1 MSHADVLSALQQF
14 CPADAAH
21 PERGVSLVSRFKRD
35 DLGLAGLGT
44 MVFITDWHLVPEGTQ
59 SEWPVGRVCTHP
71 SERIAGLTAALVT
84 VIPAPKV
91 FHLGDLI
98 DIWRT
103 LTPKASPK
111 ARVRAVLEANTFGP
125 AVRGLRDN
133 LDCHFLVGNHDTR
146 IAEGAPPWLAEVLA
160 EDLRFTGDQVGR
172 YKQCLGLIHGHQF
185 SGIELIPQEIKEAGV
200 RLEHKNPAATHDV
213 NPNPAPG
220 AAAYVVEGTG
230 EGTGDD
236 EYLNPELRPGELLPI
251 DTKHEKFGRTVAF
264 QPQISPIP
272 GVGRN
277 YDIGNAMET
286 FYPMARDRYWALS
299 TETLRISVLVIGHT
313 HRPRIVYGP
322 RQDGS
327 LFVLMDCGSWR
338 GGKKL
343 SRRMPQAVL
352 NAQVGVIAENDLRIY
367 QLTF

>member
-1 MSHADVLSALQQF
+1 MGHSDVLSALQQF

-21 PERGVSLVSRFKRD
+21 PERGVSLVSRFKRA
-35 DLGLAGLGT
+35 DLGVAGAGT
-44 MVFITDWHLVPEGTQ
+44 MVFITDMHLVPEGTQ
-59 SEWPVGRVCTHP
+59 REWPVGRVCIHP
-71 SERIAGLTAALVT
+71 PERIARLTAALLT
-84 VIPAPKV
+84 VQPAPKV

-103 LTPKASPK
+103 LTPKSSPK
-111 ARVRAVLEANTFGP
+111 ARVRAVLGTNAFGR
-125 AVRGLRDN
+125 AVRGLRDK
-133 LDCHFLVGNHDTR
+133 LDCHFLVGNHDGR
-146 IAEGAPPWLAEVLA
+146 IVEGAPPWLGEVLS
-160 EDLRFTGDQVGR
+160 EQLQFEGDQMGP
-172 YKQCLGLIHGHQF
+172 YKQCVGLIHGHQF
-185 SGIELIPQEIKEAGV
+185 SGIELIPEELKEAGV

-213 NPNPAPG
+213 NPNRAPG

-236 EYLNPELRPGELLPI
+236 EFLTSELRPGTLVPL
-251 DTKHEKFGRTVAF
+251 DTEDEKFGRNVAF

-277 YDIGNAMET
+277 YDVGNAMET
-286 FYPMARDRYWALS
+286 FYPMARDRYWAVS
-299 TETLRISVLVIGHT
+299 TETKRISVLVIGHT

-338 GGKKL
+338 GAKKL
-343 SRRMPQAVL
+343 SRRMPQPVL
-352 NAQVGVIAENDLRIY
+352 NAQIGVIAENDLRIY
-367 QLTF
+367 QLSF

>member
-1 MSHADVLSALQQF
+1 MSHGDVLSALQQF
-14 CPADAAH
+14 CPADPAR
-21 PERGVSLVSRFKRD
+21 PERGVSLVSRFKRA

-44 MVFITDWHLVPEGTQ
+44 MVFTTDWHLVPEGTQ
-59 SEWPVGRVCTHP
+59 AEWPVGRVCTHP
-71 SERIAGLTAALVT
+71 PERLGRLTAALET
-84 VIPAPKV
+84 VRPAPKV

-111 ARVRAVLEANTFGP
+111 SRVRAVLDANTFGR
-125 AVRGLRDN
+125 AVRGLRDR
-133 LDCHFLVGNHDTR
+133 LDCHFLVGNHDASL
-146 IAEGAPPWLAEVLA
+146 AEGAPPWLAEVVS
-160 EDLRFTGDQVGR
+160 EDLKLVGDQAGH

-185 SGIELIPQEIKEAGV
+185 SGIEAIPQQIKEAGV
-200 RLEHKNPAATHDV
+200 RLEHRNPAATHDV
-213 NPNPAPG
+213 NPNGPPG
-220 AAAYVVEGTG
+220 PAAYVVEGTG
-230 EGTGDD
+230 EGSGDD
-236 EYLNPELRPGELLPI
+236 EFLNPSLRPGQLIPSDL
-251 DTKHEKFGRTVAF
+251 DHESFGRTVAF

-272 GVGRN
+272 GHAPK
-277 YDIGNAMET
+277 YDIGNAIET
-286 FYPMARDRYWALS
+286 FYPMARDRYWVLS
-299 TETLRISVLVIGHT
+299 TETQRISVLVIGHT

-367 QLTF
+367 QLSF